1 MYIKGVLVKIR
12 TMIVLLS
19 PAKTLDYSQEFDVQ
33 HTAPAFLSDS
43 AKLIKELK
51 VKEPK
56 DIASLMGLSDK
67 LATLNFDRYQSWS
80 ASKTMGNDSKPALF
94 VFQGDVYQG
103 LQANTFNKKDIT
115 FAQKHLRILSGL
127 YGELRPLDVIK
138 PYRLE
143 MGTKLPTARGKNL
156 YEFWGTKVQENI
168 LKELKAN
175 KSNLVVNLA
184 SKEYF
189 TVVGSLPT
197 DVNVVSPVFKDFKNG
212 EYKLIS
218 FYAKKARGYMS
229 HWIIKNKVSK
239 PEDLK
244 NFDAE
249 GYKYSKKLSTESE
262 PVFLRN

>member
-218 FYAKKARGYMS
+218 FYAKKARGFMS
-229 HWIIKNKVSK
+229 HWMVKNKITKS
-239 PEDLK
+239 EDLK

>member
-1 MYIKGVLVKIR
+1 
-12 TMIVLLS
+12 MIVLLS
-19 PAKTLDYSQEFDVQ
+19 PAKTLDYTKEFDVEPS
-33 HTAPAFLSDS
+33 APTFLNDS

-51 VKEPK
+51 TKEPK
-56 DIASLMGLSDK
+56 DIASLMSLSDK

-80 ASKTMGNDSKPALF
+80 ATKKMSADSQPALF

-103 LQANTFNKKDIT
+103 LQADTFNKKDIS

-143 MGTKLPTARGKNL
+143 MGTKLPNSKGKNL
-156 YEFWGTKVQENI
+156 YEFWGNKVQENI

-175 KSNLVVNLA
+175 KSKLVVNLA

-197 DVNVVSPVFKDFKNG
+197 DVEVVSPVFKDFKNG

-218 FYAKKARGYMS
+218 FYAKKARGFMS
-229 HWIIKNKVSK
+229 HWMIKNKVTNSK
-239 PEDLK
+239 DLK

>member
-1 MYIKGVLVKIR
+1 MWSLQR
-12 TMIVLLS
+12 L
-19 PAKTLDYSQEFDVQ
+19 
-33 HTAPAFLSDS
+33 AFLTDS

-51 VKEPK
+51 TKEPK

-80 ASKTMGNDSKPALF
+80 AAKKMSADSQPALF

-103 LQANTFNKKDIT
+103 LQADTFNKKDIT

-143 MGTKLPTARGKNL
+143 MGTKLQNSKGKNL
-156 YEFWGTKVQENI
+156 YEFWGNKVQENI

-175 KSNLVVNLA
+175 KSNLIVNLA

-189 TVVGSLPT
+189 TVVGSLPKMLKLFHPSLKILKM
-197 DVNVVSPVFKDFKNG
+197 VNTNSLVFMQ
-212 EYKLIS
+212 
-218 FYAKKARGYMS
+218 KKHVA
-229 HWIIKNKVSK
+229 
-239 PEDLK
+239 
-244 NFDAE
+244 
-249 GYKYSKKLSTESE
+249 T
-262 PVFLRN
+262 

>member
-80 ASKTMGNDSKPALF
+80 ASKTMGNDNKPALF

-156 YEFWGTKVQENI
+156 YKFWGTKVQENI

-229 HWIIKNKVSK
+229 HWMIKNKVTK